1 MNFEPP
7 ELLSEP
13 SLAHD
18 LNRERLTNQ
27 VLDATT
33 LQEIYAARLAL
44 KSWIENYPEEE
55 GMGDAFEQLSLL
67 EDIAQEEAKP
77 PAERAAWLY
86 A

>member
-1 MNFEPP
+1 MSYSPP
-7 ELLSEP
+7 KP
-13 SLAHD
+13 VLAHD
-18 LNRERLTNQ
+18 LCRERLTNQ

-33 LQEIYAARLAL
+33 LQEISAARLAL
-44 KSWIENYPEEE
+44 KSWIKNYPKEES
-55 GMGDAFEQLSLL
+55 MSDAFEQLSLL

>member
-1 MNFEPP
+1 MNSEPP

-13 SLAHD
+13 LLAHD

-33 LQEIYAARLAL
+33 LQEISAARQAL
-44 KSWIENYPEEE
+44 RDWIRNYPDEE
-55 GMGDAFEQLSLL
+55 GMSDAFEQLSLL
-67 EDIAQEEAKP
+67 EDIAREEAKP

-86 A
+86 G